1 MGSLMRDQRWLIVDK
16 SSPPSPLT
24 PFHQRQNN
32 RSPLESPP
40 IAKKLPKVRDGNL
53 FFGQMFVDMPSASSS
68 PVFQDSSEGKENRS
82 ILKKTGVKSRTLR
95 TAGRRVDFDQDVVVY
110 NFDRVEGGHVSLESQ
125 RLSSPDSKDRK
136 EFVNRTLQGRNR
148 PITPD
153 SHSPRISPFGSREPP
168 IQYAVPLP
176 TTTTPYAEPFPVT
189 SQYDGIRLPFDQ
201 SSSFGPNMTLERRTQ
216 QTGPVQERS
225 DDDGGMGVAPDVDFT
240 FFEDEQHRLRLKFT
254 IALGDGVAANDV
266 LVKANTN
273 GNKVRLVGTRTIGT
287 SRQGTIIRQ
296 EFTERYQLPMDVD
309 PYMITARMDNNGN
322 LYVEAPVMTPDR
334 KRALAI
340 ERQTM
345 SDARIGAISSDF
357 VL

>member
-1 MGSLMRDQRWLIVDK
+1 MGSLMRDQRWFIVDK
-16 SSPPSPLT
+16 SSPPSPLI

-40 IAKKLPKVRDGNL
+40 VAKKLPKVKDGNI
-53 FFGQMFVDMPSASSS
+53 FFGQMFVDLPSASSS
-68 PVFQDSSEGKENRS
+68 PVFQDAAEGKENRS
-82 ILKKTGVKSRTLR
+82 ILKKTGVKNRTLR
-95 TAGRRVDFDQDVVVY
+95 TAGRRVDFEQDVVVY
-110 NFDRVEGGHVSLESQ
+110 HFDRVEGGHVSLESQ
-125 RLSSPDSKDRK
+125 KLSSSDSKDRK

-153 SHSPRISPFGSREPP
+153 LHSPRLSSFGSREPP

-176 TTTTPYAEPFPVT
+176 AATTQYTEPFPMT
-189 SQYDGIRLPFDQ
+189 SHYDGCRLPFDQ
-201 SSSFGPNMTLERRTQ
+201 SSFGPNLTIERRVQ
-216 QTGPVQERS
+216 QPAAVQERS
-225 DDDGGMGVAPDVDFT
+225 DDDGGVGVSPEVDFR

-309 PYMITARMDNNGN
+309 PYMITARMDNSGN

-340 ERQTM
+340 ERQTI